1 MSENARLPRNIQGSF
16 PCRKST
22 TWDRRL
28 FFPSERRRAE
38 RFFASAGFGPANLG
52 TKGQHATSGPQHAT
66 SRPQYAT
73 SRTQHATSRPPKP
86 QGRLPCILHF
96 GTICGESPS
105 LEQRVGTE
113 RSKLEEASNVLL
125 PGIGKFID
133 LSARCLVTTPSE
145 LFRVHLHVVQNRTG
159 GTAKRIEPEIV

>member
-52 TKGQHATSGPQHAT
+52 TKGQHATSGP
-66 SRPQYAT
+66 
-73 SRTQHATSRPPKP
+73 QHATSRPPKP